1 MFFLVRVVEFGIK
14 LSGCLHTRSFSHKV
28 RIARS
33 AKTFKSVYLVLFTNK
48 TSNTSNYLKQPKL
61 SIMAIFKPAPAFEN
75 ISGALTKINKK
86 SPHAADQKMV
96 LAQHR
101 VAPTKTKNGCN
112 RLYLRGLESVTRSR
126 ADLAA
131 SDCAHED
138 HLSDLRD
145 GLCRFQGAER
155 PPQRRAYLPQLSV
168 ESGQGEPVKATK
180 SPANA
185 SIGIGFGFRLSTFNY

>member
-112 RLYLRGLESVTRSR
+112 RLYLRGLESVTRSISQQVTAR
-126 ADLAA
+126 MKTTSPTYATDYAAFKAQKDL
-131 SDCAHED
+131 
-138 HLSDLRD
+138 
-145 GLCRFQGAER
+145 
-155 PPQRRAYLPQLSV
+155 PN
-168 ESGQGEPVKATK
+168 GEPTFRSYLWKVVKE
-180 SPANA
+180 S
-185 SIGIGFGFRLSTFNY
+185 L